1 MIYRYKTELSQDTL
15 LCLIELQYIMPLIK
29 YSIDIVT
36 IVDKQSVDRSKCS
49 VRVFCRVSVCSI
61 RVNEQRYINECMALF
76 T

>member
-36 IVDKQSVDRSKCS
+36 LVDKQSVDRSKCS
-49 VRVFCRVSVCSI
+49 VRVFSRVSVCSTG
-61 RVNEQRYINECMALF
+61 VNEQRYITGFCN
-76 T
+76 